1 MIYRVLS
8 AEPLFAAGASVG
20 PVLGLDTGSMI
31 ARLGLVSG
39 GRIVASLARPV
50 KSHGADLPAAVD
62 EVLHAA
68 GVKIRELSAIA
79 VGTGPGSFT
88 GLRVGLSYAKGF
100 AAGAGIKI
108 VGISSLDAMA
118 LCGARALEDTLRPWS
133 PEGGPTVKI
142 GGLAIRYGVKICPI
156 LDARKGEV
164 YTSLYEVVADALEK
178 VSDDQVIPLDEFAS
192 RMAGEVLFVGDSKAE
207 DARVLVVRN
216 GGTAT
221 VAGAAELWHQ
231 GSFIAALG
239 AARVAREDVDEAAT
253 VEPLYVRAPGA
264 SVKSTAVNPGE
275 GTHGTA
281 RRRVGSTAC
290 GS

>member
-1 MIYRVLS
+1 
-8 AEPLFAAGASVG
+8 
-20 PVLGLDTGSMI
+20 MI
-31 ARLGLVSG
+31 ARIGLVNG
-39 GRIVASLARPV
+39 GRIVAALAQPV

-62 EVLHAA
+62 ELMRDA
-68 GVKIRELSAIA
+68 GIAIRDLSAIA

-88 GLRVGLSYAKGF
+88 GLRVGLSYAKGL
-100 AAGAGIKI
+100 AAGARTKI
-108 VGISSLDAMA
+108 VGIPSLDAMA
-118 LCGARALEDTLRPWS
+118 FCGSCSADAHP
-133 PEGGPTVKI
+133 
-142 GGLAIRYGVKICPI
+142 GVKICPI

-164 YTSLYEVVADALEK
+164 YTCLYEVVNDALEK
-178 VSDDQVIPLDEFAS
+178 ITDDLVIPLDEFAS
-192 RMAGEVLFVGDSKAE
+192 RITGEVLFVGDSKAD

-216 GGTAT
+216 GGSAT
-221 VAGAAELWHQ
+221 IAEAAELWHQ

-239 AARVAREDVDEAAT
+239 AARVARDDVDKAAT

-281 RRRVGSTAC
+281 RRRVGSATC

>member
-8 AEPLFAAGASVG
+8 AEPLLDAGATVG
-20 PVLGLDTGSMI
+20 PVLGLDTGSGV

-39 GRIVASLARPV
+39 GRMVAALARPV

-62 EVLHAA
+62 ELLHAA
-68 GVKIRELSAIA
+68 GIGVRELAAIA

-88 GLRVGLSYAKGF
+88 GLRVGLSYAKGI
-100 AAGAGIKI
+100 AAGANIQI
-108 VGISSLDAMA
+108 VGIPSLDAIA
-118 LCGARALEDTLRPWS
+118 LCGYGAPAGRP
-133 PEGGPTVKI
+133 GI
-142 GGLAIRYGVKICPI
+142 KICPI

-164 YTSLYEVVADALEK
+164 YTSLYAVLTDALEK
-178 VSDDQVIPLDEFAS
+178 ETDDQVVPLDEFAS
-192 RMAGEVLFVGDSKAE
+192 RITGEVLFVGESKAE
-207 DARVLVVRN
+207 DARVLVVRR
-216 GGTAT
+216 GGRAT

-239 AARVAREDVDEAAT
+239 AARVARDDVDDAAT

-264 SVKSTAVNPGE
+264 SVKSTAIDPGE
-275 GTHGTA
+275 GTHGTP
-281 RRRVGSTAC
+281 RGRVDPATC

>member
-8 AEPLFAAGASVG
+8 AEPLLTAGATAG
-20 PVLGLDTGSMI
+20 PVLGFDSGSMI
-31 ARLGLVSG
+31 ARIGLVSG
-39 GRIVASLARPV
+39 GRIVASVAHRV
-50 KSHGADLPAAVD
+50 KSHGADLPAAID
-62 EVLHAA
+62 ELMHDA
-68 GVKIRELSAIA
+68 GIKIKELSAIA

-88 GLRVGLSYAKGF
+88 GLRVGVSYAKGL
-100 AAGAGIKI
+100 AAGASIRI
-108 VGISSLDAMA
+108 VGIPSLDAMA
-118 LCGARALEDTLRPWS
+118 LCGSRS
-133 PEGGPTVKI
+133 PT
-142 GGLAIRYGVKICPI
+142 AHNGVKICPI

-164 YTSLYEVVADALEK
+164 YTSLYEVVNDALEK
-178 VSDDQVIPLDEFAS
+178 ISDDLVIPLDEFAS
-192 RMAGEVLFVGDSKAE
+192 RITGEVLFVGDSKAE

-216 GGTAT
+216 GGSAT
-221 VAGAAELWHQ
+221 IAGAAELWHQ

-239 AARVAREDVDEAAT
+239 AARVARDDVDEAAT

-281 RRRVGSTAC
+281 RRRVGSAAC